1 MQPGRSTFAVGKES
15 KAGQCI
21 FILDFLCVNLQD
33 RKKGFAERMT
43 RHTPHTTHHT
53 FRHRVDLQL
62 SSMKENKA
70 G

>member
-1 MQPGRSTFAVGKES
+1 MQPGRSTLAVGKES

-33 RKKGFAERMT
+33 RKKEFAERMT

-53 FRHRVDLQL
+53 PHTAHFVIVLTCSFL
-62 SSMKENKA
+62 A
-70 G
+70 